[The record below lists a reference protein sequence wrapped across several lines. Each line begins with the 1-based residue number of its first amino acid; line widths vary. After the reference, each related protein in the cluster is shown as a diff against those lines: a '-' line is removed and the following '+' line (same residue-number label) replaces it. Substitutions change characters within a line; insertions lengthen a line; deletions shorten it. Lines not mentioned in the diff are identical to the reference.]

1 MCVQIFQVSFDEG
14 RVNKVKL
21 SSFQLKNII
30 KFVLVRLAREKQN
43 ILTPHMFTYSHANT
57 SLGQSERARTI
68 LVIYKRC
75 YQLCSSL

>member
-1 MCVQIFQVSFDEG
+1 MCVQIFQVSSDEG

-43 ILTPHMFTYSHANT
+43 ILTPHMFTYSYANT
-57 SLGQSERARTI
+57 ILSANQSARV
-68 LVIYKRC
+68 L
-75 YQLCSSL
+75 S